1 MLAGPETTKIVRE
14 RQEDACREFTM
25 RVASSG
31 FKRSKK
37 MFWTRRHEHTVD
49 VIHLHRNG
57 SSYGGPINFKVS
69 FRVHFAIRV
78 LNDSFEE
85 VALNGPMS
93 DPTLMREGRYHH
105 SFNAK
110 SGDMFDRCIDDIF
123 RFVAEQGEPWFST
136 YSEPSRLLATDS
148 PLKETARLLLQSG
161 LAGDADSGHIAASFK
176 LLGIRP

>member
-14 RQEDACREFTM
+14 KQEDACRRFAM
-25 RVASSG
+25 RIAASG
-31 FKRSKK
+31 FSRSKK
-37 MFWTRRHEHTVD
+37 RFGTRRREHTVD
-49 VIHLHRNG
+49 VIHLHRSG

-78 LNDSFEE
+78 LNDTFEG

-93 DPTLMREGRYHH
+93 DPTRMREGRYHH

-110 SGDMFDRCIDDIF
+110 SGDMFDRCIDDLF
-123 RFVAEQGEPWFST
+123 RFVTEQGEPWFST
-136 YSEPSRLLATDS
+136 YREPSRLLTADS
-148 PLKETARLLLQSG
+148 PLEGTARLLLQSG
-161 LAGDADSGHIAASFK
+161 LAGDADSSHVTASLK